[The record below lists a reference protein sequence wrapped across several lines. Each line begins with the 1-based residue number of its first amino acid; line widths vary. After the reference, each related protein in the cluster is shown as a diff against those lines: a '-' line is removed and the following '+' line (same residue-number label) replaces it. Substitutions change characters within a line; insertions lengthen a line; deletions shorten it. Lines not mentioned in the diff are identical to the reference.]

1 LFFVQR
7 FFLKISLSIFFYGK
21 EFDSFINSGPE
32 SKFSLSEKRRV
43 KFMSIKGPL
52 RKEGILSRK
61 LGDEWI
67 LYDTEKGSIHIINT
81 MAEFVWKM
89 CDGSHTLDEMEKRI
103 EDAYYAPEGATLKR
117 DLENIIQSFAN
128 MGLFVSQ

>member
-1 LFFVQR
+1 M
-7 FFLKISLSIFFYGK
+7 
-21 EFDSFINSGPE
+21 N
-32 SKFSLSEKRRV
+32 
-43 KFMSIKGPL
+43 IKGPL
-52 RKEGILSRK
+52 RKEGILSKK
-61 LGDEWI
+61 LGDEWM

-103 EDAYYAPEGATLKR
+103 EDNYDAPEGATLKR